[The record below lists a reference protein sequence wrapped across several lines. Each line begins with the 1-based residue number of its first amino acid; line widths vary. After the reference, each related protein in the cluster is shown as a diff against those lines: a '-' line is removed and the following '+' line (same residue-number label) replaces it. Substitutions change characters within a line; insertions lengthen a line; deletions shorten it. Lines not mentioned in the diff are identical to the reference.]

1 MQNTLPSPIIVRSPN
16 TGIGM
21 LINVPT
27 MTRAP
32 MRPVRARLVVPLF
45 FVVYVW
51 CVLSVSNKSI
61 LIRHRGVFEIKSKL
75 RFIIIIII
83 FASIKL
89 H

>member
-1 MQNTLPSPIIVRSPN
+1 M
-16 TGIGM
+16 
-21 LINVPT
+21 
-27 MTRAP
+27 
-32 MRPVRARLVVPLF
+32 PLF

-61 LIRHRGVFEIKSKL
+61 LIRHRGIFEIKSKL